1 MSNVESGVSARA
13 GTRIGAIRRLISRT
27 PRRRLMLVAFLL
39 LVNIYLSN
47 DRVIGQIDSVPSSLL
62 PVALLIDGTLTFDK
76 FAEALGGGDQPNGFR
91 RTDHGLVSWYPV
103 ATGILAVPFYVPVVA
118 VKALIS
124 SPSPQDWV
132 QFAMEFQKLPSA
144 VFAALAVLVFW
155 RLCEAAEI
163 ATEMSVAL
171 TLWFAFGS
179 ELFSIGSQT
188 LWQHGPGT
196 LAVVAGLDAQLRLL
210 RRPSVKTAVAL
221 SAFCALAVAI
231 RLPNILIAG
240 PIGLVGLKQVR
251 RLWLP
256 LTLPALVVLGLLL
269 AYNLHFFGGLLGN
282 YDWAPRQI
290 AAGTWWAGLP
300 GLLWSP
306 GRGLFI
312 YFAVSL
318 VALLALALR
327 PSILTNPSA
336 FSAGLAVAGA
346 LLFYAGYDV
355 WWGGWCYG
363 PRYLSEIEPILL
375 LLLGLAWRGMRA
387 RLRRGF
393 CIAVF
398 ALLPYGVLV
407 QAVGVYSDAATTW
420 SYRPSDVDY
429 APWRLWDIADNPIFR
444 GLGISDPVRAIGSP

>member
-1 MSNVESGVSARA
+1 MSNADSGILVRA
-13 GTRIGAIRRLISRT
+13 GAWIAAIRRLISRT
-27 PRRRLMLVAFLL
+27 PRRRLAVVAFLL

-62 PVALLIDGTLTFDK
+62 PVALLVDGTLTFDK

-91 RTDHGLVSWYPV
+91 RTNHGLVSWYPI
-103 ATGILAVPFYVPVVA
+103 ATGILAVPFYGPVVA
-118 VKALIS
+118 VKALVA
-124 SPSPQDWV
+124 SPSRQDWV
-132 QFAMEFQKLPSA
+132 QFAMQFQKLPAA

-155 RLCEAAEI
+155 GLCEVAEFS
-163 ATEMSVAL
+163 TELSVAL

-196 LAVVAGLDAQLRLL
+196 LAVVAGLSAQLRLL
-210 RRPSVKTAVAL
+210 RRPSVKAALAL
-221 SAFCALAVAI
+221 SAFCAVAVAI

-240 PIGLVGLKQVR
+240 PIGLIGLLQAR

-256 LTLPALVVLGLLL
+256 LVVPALIVLGLLV

-290 AAGTWWAGLP
+290 ATGTWWAGLP

-318 VALLALALR
+318 IALLALALR
-327 PSILTNPSA
+327 PRTLMNPSA
-336 FSAGLAVAGA
+336 LSAGLGAVAA
-346 LLFYAGYDV
+346 LLFYAGYDT

-363 PRYLSEIEPILL
+363 PRYLSEIEPIIL
-375 LLLGLAWRGMRA
+375 LLLGLACCRMRVQ
-387 RLRRGF
+387 LRRGF

-429 APWRLWDIADNPIFR
+429 APRRLWDIADNPIFR
-444 GLGISDPVRAIGSP
+444 GLGVSHPVGAIGSP